1 MAQHVSKIRF
11 FDASAVIADV
21 NSVNLAG
28 QAGTQASDEVMR
40 FLEAVTNLRM
50 RTTFSNTS

>member
-1 MAQHVSKIRF
+1 MAQRVSKIRS